1 MQRIRGYLFLTL
13 WLLLAG
19 TPLAAGAAIG
29 DIDPGY
35 GQGGRSSRP
44 AIPLVDGRSL
54 YPTGTGYGRLD
65 AAGLED
71 NTFGTAGVVPWPA
84 GFTPNWKAWVRT
96 AGGGILLG
104 GFSGTSGA
112 VLRLDASG
120 HLDTGLPNGVALLLP
135 PRKARTQVLDLAIR
149 ADGRLLVFTG
159 EFHAATYFDTPIK
172 VIVRCFDTA
181 LVPDPAF
188 GTDGEAV
195 MADYSFGGIDAHYE
209 AYTQQFSLLA
219 DGGVA
224 RTDEYKD
231 SASFPPGL
239 KPLTYLTYLDRNGRL
254 SGSPL
259 PPGLDP
265 GAGPWRQAAALPD
278 GGMLADTLVTLP
290 THSQYRLVRLTAD
303 GQADPTFGNNGQFTM
318 EFAGAPTPGVSGVS
332 VDGQFFYV
340 ALEAT
345 GPTSILRI
353 HLQGSTAGQLDAEFG
368 GQGVVRIG
376 PIENL
381 RALEGL
387 ADGAVLVATLTGSFR
402 LQGAP
407 APGAGILSLPERYGY
422 VAQPGVMTVLVSRT
436 GGAAGEV
443 HVDYTVSAVAQ
454 QAPLPSAT
462 PGMDF
467 MPASGQLVW
476 ADGETGPKPINITLL
491 PHLSF
496 SNGGYRPITVSLEN
510 PAGALWIEIPV
521 LTVYNS
527 QSWSSRGPGV
537 AAGTAPTSP
546 VAGGPATAPAA
557 TTQQTGGSVPA
568 SGGAGSADLMLLM
581 LLAGLLYM
589 RSAGQPRVAVT
600 TRPSPDPTM

>member
-1 MQRIRGYLFLTL
+1 MQHIRGSLFLTL

-44 AIPLVDGRSL
+44 AIPLGDGRSL

-71 NTFGTAGVVPWPA
+71 NTFGTAGVVAWPA

-96 AGGGILLG
+96 PGGGILLG
-104 GFSGTSGA
+104 GSSGTSGA
-112 VLRLDASG
+112 VLRLDAAG
-120 HLDTGLPNGVALLLP
+120 HLDTGLPHGVALLLP
-135 PRKARTQVLDLAIR
+135 TRKARTQVLDLAIR

-159 EFHAATYFDTPIK
+159 EFYAATYFDTPVQ
-172 VIVRCFDTA
+172 VIARCFDAA
-181 LVPDPAF
+181 LVPDRAF

-195 MADYSFGGIDAHYE
+195 MADYSFAGNDAHYE
-209 AYTQQFSLLA
+209 VYTQEFSLLA

-224 RTDEYKD
+224 RTDEYTD
-231 SASFPPGL
+231 SASFLPGL
-239 KPLTYLTYLDRNGRL
+239 QPRTYLTYLDRNGRL
-254 SGSPL
+254 SGTPL

-278 GGMLADTLVTLP
+278 GGMLADTLVSLS

-318 EFAGAPTPGVSGVS
+318 DVSGASQPGVSGVS
-332 VDGQFFYV
+332 VDGQFFYL

-345 GPTSILRI
+345 GPMSILRI
-353 HLQGSTAGQLDAEFG
+353 HLQGSTAGQLDAGFG
-368 GQGVVRIG
+368 DLGVVRIG
-376 PIENL
+376 PIEDL

-407 APGAGILSLPERYGY
+407 AAGAGILSLPERDGY

-443 HVDYTVSAVAQ
+443 RVDYTVSAVAR
-454 QAPLPSAT
+454 PEPWPSAI
-462 PGMDF
+462 PGTDF

-476 ADGETGPKPINITLL
+476 ADGETGPKPIDITLL

-496 SNGGYRPITVSLEN
+496 SNGGYRPIAVSLEN

-521 LTVYNS
+521 LTLYNS
-527 QSWSSRGPGV
+527 QSWRNPGPG
-537 AAGTAPTSP
+537 AAGAAPTSP
-546 VAGGPATAPAA
+546 VAGGPATAPAGA
-557 TTQQTGGSVPA
+557 AQQTGRSAPV
-568 SGGAGSADLMLLM
+568 SGGAGSADLLLM
-581 LLAGLLYM
+581 LLAGLLYI
-589 RSAGQPRVAVT
+589 RSAGCRPR
-600 TRPSPDPTM
+600 DG